1 MPRRGGMASN
11 LRNNINICVRTN
23 RIEYKGELTFELD
36 IEGGRDLPELRKS
49 GNKKQTND
57 LLKERR

>member
-1 MPRRGGMASN
+1 VSE
-11 LRNNINICVRTN
+11 TN
-23 RIEYKGELTFELD
+23 RIEYKGDLTFELD
-36 IEGGRDLPELRKS
+36 IEGGRDLPELRKR